1 MASDVSLYVTFM
13 SYCSKCGEKLP
24 EDANFCFKCGVR
36 TTKGAEAGV
45 STPLE
50 ELREAFSR
58 MEQEMEKAFSVA
70 AKEMEKA
77 FKTARENIQR
87 SIRKEL
93 VVCPHCGEKNS
104 SDANFCY
111 RCGKKLKA

>member
-1 MASDVSLYVTFM
+1 MG
-13 SYCSKCGEKLP
+13 YCSKCGEELP
-24 EDANFCFKCGVR
+24 EDAYFCSKCGVR
-36 TTKGAEAGV
+36 TRKGVEAGV

-50 ELREAFSR
+50 ELREAFSK

-87 SIRKEL
+87 SVRKEPT
-93 VVCPHCGEKNS
+93 VCPHCGEKNL
-104 SDANFCY
+104 SDANFCGK
-111 RCGKKLKA
+111 CGNKLKA

>member
-1 MASDVSLYVTFM
+1 LLCVIFM
-13 SYCSKCGEKLP
+13 GYCSKCGEELP
-24 EDANFCFKCGVR
+24 EDAYFCSKCGVR
-36 TTKGAEAGV
+36 TRKGVEAGV

-50 ELREAFSR
+50 ELREAFSK

-87 SIRKEL
+87 SVRKEPT
-93 VVCPHCGEKNS
+93 VCPHCGEKNL
-104 SDANFCY
+104 SDANFCGK
-111 RCGKKLKA
+111 CGNKLKA